1 MCSHLS
7 QKKVSAY
14 RIDDFLPA
22 ERKATQKYKLF
33 HQIIFLQLIYNTAA
47 YKNLKQLFLYN

>member
-1 MCSHLS
+1 MCLLTE
-7 QKKVSAY
+7 
-14 RIDDFLPA
+14 DDFLRA

-47 YKNLKQLFLYN
+47 YEDLKQLFLYN